1 MNAKVHL
8 RVAPAIQ
15 VLPRHKITIQEFLRQ
30 YHQRT
35 PRLVI
40 DQSAPRSTYKPDY
53 VPHRDITLRAAR
65 KAGVK

>member
-15 VLPRHKITIQEFLRQ
+15 VMPRFKISVQQFLRQ

-40 DQSAPRSTYKPDY
+40 DQTAPRNTYKPDY
-53 VPHRDITLRAAR
+53 VPHRDITMRAAR